1 MELKIDDTDWDI
13 DIKAQLH
20 LMSNAMKQWRTD
32 ITKDN
37 PYGKNWDLFM
47 FGHCL
52 EVYPFRVSPHSNCR
66 ATSTK
71 AKNPTLFTQT
81 PPSCQKTNKLKQ
93 IAKS

>member
-1 MELKIDDTDWDI
+1 MGFRADSRRYILLTMELKTDDTDWDI
-13 DIKAQLH
+13 DIKVQLH

-52 EVYPFRVSPHSNCR
+52 EVDP
-66 ATSTK
+66 
-71 AKNPTLFTQT
+71 L
-81 PPSCQKTNKLKQ
+81 PSFY
-93 IAKS
+93 